1 MNIVGVNSATALART
16 LVSELAY
23 SGVREVVLSPGS
35 RSAPLAFALYDA
47 AVDGRIRLHV
57 RVDER
62 SAAFLALGLA
72 RADQEPTVVVTTSGT
87 AVANLHPA
95 VLEAHHDRVPL
106 VLLSA
111 DRPAALRGVGANQT
125 IDQVHLFGPAVRAF
139 QDVPAPAGR
148 AGEVAFWRSSI
159 ARALASA
166 AGVAGADP
174 GPVHV
179 NVAFDEPLT
188 PDTSPA
194 DPADPADPANPER
207 GEPPDP
213 RGAAWSPVRA
223 TAGDPVAAADALGEL
238 LDAGAPSARQ
248 RTLVVVGAD
257 VRGAE
262 AAAMETLA
270 TAHGWPVL
278 AEPGA
283 EVGGRVPCAPLVAA
297 AACSGER
304 PDLVPDRVLLV
315 GRPTLH
321 RSVRRLL
328 SGVLAPVD
336 VVALGPGWP
345 DPERAAR
352 TIVPLDLPRAGHTRR
367 RESRENRE
375 NDGWLHAWHDAGER
389 VRATVADVL
398 GGPEGASTAL
408 AAAAAVIERVPAASL
423 LHLASSSVI
432 RDVDLTGVRLPETV
446 LSNRGVSGIDGT
458 VSSAVGEALAA
469 QRSSGA
475 LTDSRAVALVGDL
488 AFLHDSGGLLIGPA
502 EPRPDLT
509 VVVLN
514 DDGGGIFALL
524 EQGAAEHA
532 AAFERIFGTPHG
544 TDLQALCHAHGIGY
558 TQVTDPAHVNL
569 TTAEPGI
576 HVVEIPVSRAS
587 HRDLHAL
594 IRRRAAEVLAQ
605 SQR

>member
-1 MNIVGVNSATALART
+1 MVARPDEPARGGSGRIVGVNIVGVNSATALART
-16 LVSELAY
+16 LVSELAF
-23 SGVREVVLSPGS
+23 SGWCGVVRSPGW
-35 RSAPLAFALYDA
+35 RSAPLAFALYYA
-47 AVDGRIRLHV
+47 AVAGRIRLHV
-57 RVDER
+57 RDDER

-111 DRPAALRGVGANQT
+111 DRPVALRGVGANQP
-125 IDQVHLFGPAVRAF
+125 IDQLHLFAPAVRAF
-139 QDVPAPAGR
+139 QDIPAPAGR

-194 DPADPADPANPER
+194 DPADPANPER
-207 GEPPDP
+207 GESPDP

-432 RDVDLTGVRLPETV
+432 RDVDLTGARLPETV

-475 LTDSRAVALVGDL
+475 LTDSRAVALVGE
-488 AFLHDSGGLLIGPA
+488 IGRA
-502 EPRPDLT
+502 SCRGR
-509 VVVLN
+509 VWM
-514 DDGGGIFALL
+514 GGGEARG
-524 EQGAAEHA
+524 EE
-532 AAFERIFGTPHG
+532 
-544 TDLQALCHAHGIGY
+544 
-558 TQVTDPAHVNL
+558 
-569 TTAEPGI
+569 
-576 HVVEIPVSRAS
+576 
-587 HRDLHAL
+587 
-594 IRRRAAEVLAQ
+594 
-605 SQR
+605 